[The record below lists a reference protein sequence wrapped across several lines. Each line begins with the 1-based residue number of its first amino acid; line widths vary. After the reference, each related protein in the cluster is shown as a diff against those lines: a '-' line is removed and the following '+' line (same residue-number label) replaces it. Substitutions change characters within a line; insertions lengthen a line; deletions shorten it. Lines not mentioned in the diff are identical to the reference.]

1 MTSHISRP
9 AYGTDFFHNFDKFWT
24 DFLQFS
30 AKDGGVSHRDNDLG
44 ANVLE
49 RSPPFGD
56 GSIFH
61 LSLQNFFHILEN
73 VFAETLKHCD

>member
-30 AKDGGVSHRDNDLG
+30 AKDGGRCHNRHTPP
-44 ANVLE
+44 NVRPWAGL
-49 RSPPFGD
+49 D
-56 GSIFH
+56 I
-61 LSLQNFFHILEN
+61 NILCQ
-73 VFAETLKHCD
+73 VPIIILLAK